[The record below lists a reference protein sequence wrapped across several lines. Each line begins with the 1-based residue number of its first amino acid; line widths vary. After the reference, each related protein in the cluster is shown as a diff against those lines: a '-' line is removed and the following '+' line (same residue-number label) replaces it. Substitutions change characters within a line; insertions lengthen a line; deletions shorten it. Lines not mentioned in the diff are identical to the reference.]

1 MVTNSLRMECIRNQ
15 SRNRNCSRYLCMRS
29 ACEEQDETVDSSV
42 LKVGV
47 ILFTATPHWRRGYL
61 EILSKITLRL
71 STRFLFL
78 GDSGSRDRQRA
89 AFQAVLGV
97 VWEERRLCGT
107 IQSKMR
113 ATRFMQA
120 AEEVEKSI

>member
-15 SRNRNCSRYLCMRS
+15 SRNRNCSRYLCMHS
-29 ACEEQDETVDSSV
+29 PCEEQDETVDSSV

-61 EILSKITLRL
+61 EISSKITLRL

-78 GDSGSRDRQRA
+78 GDSETDSERRFSGAWSS
-89 AFQAVLGV
+89 LGRTSV
-97 VWEERRLCGT
+97 VWNHL
-107 IQSKMR
+107 IQNESHAVYVSGGR
-113 ATRFMQA
+113 C
-120 AEEVEKSI
+120 

>member
-1 MVTNSLRMECIRNQ
+1 MH
-15 SRNRNCSRYLCMRS
+15 S

-61 EILSKITLRL
+61 EISSMITLRL

-78 GDSGSRDRQRA
+78 GDSGSRDTQRA
-89 AFQAVLGV
+89 AVQALLGV

-107 IQSKMR
+107 I
-113 ATRFMQA
+113 
-120 AEEVEKSI
+120 

>member
-15 SRNRNCSRYLCMRS
+15 SRNTNCSRYLCMHS

-61 EILSKITLRL
+61 EISSKITLRL

-78 GDSGSRDRQRA
+78 GDSGSRDKQRA
-89 AFQAVLGV
+89 AVQAVLGV

-107 IQSKMR
+107 I
-113 ATRFMQA
+113 
-120 AEEVEKSI
+120 